1 MPAAPVLPS
10 PTTSS
15 PAANRGNHRLMHANL
30 LDEASKIITDP
41 LVLVNVVSKRVRQ
54 MSKGQR
60 PMVEVGVRSDLCDI
74 ALREIIEGKLVA
86 RAAADVKEE

>member
-1 MPAAPVLPS
+1 MLRP
-10 PTTSS
+10 
-15 PAANRGNHRLMHANL
+15 MHANL

-60 PMVEVGVRSDLCDI
+60 PMVEVGARADLCDI
-74 ALREIIEGKLVA
+74 ALREIIEGKLVP
-86 RAAADVKEE
+86 RADEDGAEE